1 MIYSY
6 KMLEFAKQFRPLN
19 LEHLEKQFTPT
30 SDDSK
35 HEYNPFQLNSFQYY
49 QPVIKLLFDIREHNH
64 NAIQL
69 NHRYH
74 MVDLTNVEDTHTGKQ
89 IEKPIFIKYSPLLDP
104 IRYMIG
110 RYDSESEDIRTLPS
124 VDGCKFEKLNSTNNA
139 SYSDGFFCLLSSKLL
154 ELHDFKH
161 SIDYYGSFSA
171 VQKKFKMNIA
181 DDYEYLNNSNFF
193 LDNVNKYF
201 RINRHRVS
209 SMTNQNSRDN
219 REKLKIT
226 DTDETI
232 PDALNLDEI
241 AYDLNEVS
249 LDALEEVY
257 THANGNKDDDED
269 EETDE
274 DDETDDDEDDEE
286 TDDDDEDEDETT
298 EDENEDETDD
308 EDTDDEEG
316 GVDTPAEIFAY
327 IDNFPVQMIC
337 LEKCD
342 GTLDDLFD
350 DEEIDDETGASA
362 LFQVIMTLLAYQTA
376 FNFTHNDLH
385 TNNIMYVNTDI
396 EFLYYKYNNVSYKV
410 PTYGKIFKI
419 IDFGRSIYK
428 YKGKL
433 FCSDSF
439 ATGGDAA
446 TQYNF
451 EPYYNDKYPIIE
463 PNYSFDL
470 CRLGCSVFDFIIDGK
485 PVTEL
490 QKTIYRWCLDD
501 KKTSVLYKRNGAERY
516 PDFKLYKMIAK
527 TVHDHTP
534 QNQLSFPFFSQFT
547 TPIEAADYTN
557 LDKIPS
563 YA

>member
-1 MIYSY
+1 
-6 KMLEFAKQFRPLN
+6 MLEFTKEFHPLN
-19 LEHLEKQFTPT
+19 LEHLEKQFNPT
-30 SDDSK
+30 SDDLK
-35 HEYNPFQLNSFQYY
+35 HDYNPFQLNSFQYY

-69 NHRYH
+69 NHKHH
-74 MVDLTNVEDTHTGKQ
+74 MVDLTTVVDSQTGKQ
-89 IEKPIFIKYSPLLDP
+89 VEKPIFIKYSPLLDP

-110 RYDSESEDIRTLPS
+110 RYDAESDDIRSLPS
-124 VDGCKFEKLNSTNNA
+124 ADGCKFDKLNSTNNA

-209 SMTNQNSRDN
+209 SMMNHNSRDK

-226 DTDETI
+226 DADETI
-232 PDALNLDEI
+232 PDALNLDDI
-241 AYDLNEVS
+241 VCDLNAAP
-249 LDALEEVY
+249 LDTLEEVY
-257 THANGNKDDDED
+257 TYENGNKEKDEDTDEEEDDDED

-274 DDETDDDEDDEE
+274 DDGETDEDDGE
-286 TDDDDEDEDETT
+286 TDEDDGETDEDDGETDEDE
-298 EDENEDETDD
+298 
-308 EDTDDEEG
+308 G
-316 GVDTPAEIFAY
+316 GRGADAPTEIFAY

-342 GTLDDLFD
+342 GTLDDLFV

-362 LFQVIMTLLAYQTA
+362 LFQVVMTLIAYQTA

-385 TNNIMYVNTDI
+385 TNNIMYVNTDV
-396 EFLYYKYNNVSYKV
+396 EFLYYKFNNVYYKV

-451 EPYYNDKYPIIE
+451 EPYYNSKYPIIE

-470 CRLGCSVFDFIIDGK
+470 CRLGCSIFDFIIDGK

-501 KKTSVLYKRNGAERY
+501 KKTSILYKRNGAERY

-534 QNQLSFPFFSQFT
+534 QRQLSFPFFSQFA
-547 TPIEAADYTN
+547 TPTEAVNYMN
-557 LDKIPS
+557 LDKMPS
-563 YA
+563 YV